1 MAEMCDNNYYQ
12 LEKVQNQALRII
24 TGGMRTTPIPALRME
39 TGIMSLKGRIQQLA
53 IKYILKISDEVNHPN
68 QKVIQLH
75 TSEAWKFIPW
85 NYAKPLVPAVANIIS
100 KLGINEDLIQI
111 RLESPEIN
119 FKDVIINKDT
129 YPVCKK
135 EDSLQVKR
143 NCFLN
148 TLSEKYPSFQ
158 QYYTDGS
165 KIGEKVGY
173 SVLSKE
179 TGKTITGR
187 LEEGVSVFDAEM
199 TAIEKALRIIHG
211 ECPQNSKA
219 VVLSDS
225 RSAIAAI
232 KGNSHKSVMGIYDKL
247 NKCQEKAITV
257 GLQWCPSHC
266 DIDGN
271 EKADKLAKE
280 ATLLGSIS
288 SECTNFYSKYRRIT
302 WLLKKSEI
310 NRNLEKS
317 SNRYVEYFKGKT
329 PNKKYIPIIRK
340 AANIIFR
347 LRTQHAATKE
357 HLKKIKF
364 K

>member
-1 MAEMCDNNYYQ
+1 M
-12 LEKVQNQALRII
+12 
-24 TGGMRTTPIPALRME
+24 
-39 TGIMSLKGRIQQLA
+39 
-53 IKYILKISDEVNHPN
+53 
-68 QKVIQLH
+68 
-75 TSEAWKFIPW
+75 
-85 NYAKPLVPAVANIIS
+85 ANIIS
-100 KLGINEDLIQI
+100 KLGINEDLKHI

-119 FKDVIINKDT
+119 FKDVIINIDT

-135 EDSLQVKR
+135 EDSLQVQR
-143 NCFLN
+143 NCLLN

-179 TGKTITGR
+179 TGITITGR
-187 LEEGVSVFDAEM
+187 LEEGVSVFDAQM
-199 TAIEKALRIIHG
+199 TAIEKALRMIHG
-211 ECPQNSKA
+211 ECTQNSKA

-232 KGNSHKSVMGIYDKL
+232 KGNGHKSVMGIYEEFK
-247 NKCQEKAITV
+247 KCQEKAITV

-329 PNKKYIPIIRK
+329 PNKKYIPITRK

-347 LRTQHAATKE
+347 LRTQHAATNE
-357 HLKKIKF
+357 HLKKLNLSETNMCDCASDIQSIRHLLEECHITGNLRSAVKQICDSLNF
-364 K
+364 SYGEVPILFPPQSTSHYATLINKIGNVLSASNLAWI